1 METHNHLEPR
11 LVIEKENGVRRA
23 KVLEM
28 ESADRQQCTEVNE
41 KEGVRGDVRKSSS
54 TPRRPPPP
62 HQTSEIALRNSGS
75 PMRTIVLSA
84 GEEGHASAPSPG
96 GSGRGRPTPKSA
108 PSGGPSGLDL
118 RLGGVFA

>member
-54 TPRRPPPP
+54 TPRRPPPLAP
-62 HQTSEIALRNSGS
+62 DLRNC
-75 PMRTIVLSA
+75 P
-84 GEEGHASAPSPG
+84 P
-96 GSGRGRPTPKSA
+96 
-108 PSGGPSGLDL
+108 
-118 RLGGVFA
+118 RLGLSYKDDRPLSWRRRPCLSSFARRKRERKADPQERPFRGSIRP

>member
-54 TPRRPPPP
+54 TPRRAPPS
-62 HQTSEIALRNSGS
+62 HQTSEIALRDSGS
-75 PMRTIVLSA
+75 PIRTIVLSA

-118 RLGGVFA
+118 RLGGGFA